1 MGFLA
6 GAVTVIIHKQM
17 VLTTSRNTSVKWIL
31 SINCS
36 NDISSTDLGFPISQS
51 VVFWI
56 RNPIC
61 VNYCMGFLA
70 GAVTVIIHKQST
82 HQGELICAGFQIT

>member
-17 VLTTSRNTSVKWIL
+17 VLTLNLHQGTLQL
-31 SINCS
+31 SGS

-56 RNPIC
+56 
-61 VNYCMGFLA
+61 
-70 GAVTVIIHKQST
+70 
-82 HQGELICAGFQIT
+82 